1 MREKPRLHSGLVLWS
16 SSVSQAQGLALAM
29 PLEHA
34 LLGAGIFL
42 FQG

>member
-16 SSVSQAQGLALAM
+16 SVSQAQALALAM